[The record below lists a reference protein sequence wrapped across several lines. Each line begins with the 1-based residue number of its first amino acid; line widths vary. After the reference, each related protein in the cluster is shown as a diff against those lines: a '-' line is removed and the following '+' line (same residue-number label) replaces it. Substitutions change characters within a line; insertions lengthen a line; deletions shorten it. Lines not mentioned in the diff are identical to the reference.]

1 MLFPHKSITLFS
13 KFLGCFAEPNPF
25 LFFKFLLQLVS
36 LCSLSKI
43 TMQTLQNIENQ
54 SIFTFMERIFVA
66 HIDNLSIAHTSLSVI
81 VTLQYTLTVALD
93 LLIICGHLTE
103 QLIHSFTGSQRFE
116 CEHGAWRQQ
125 QRLNK
130 RCLTNVLNFKKLSE
144 NTWQP
149 FLSTP
154 YASNTHSSGDK
165 STQTQISVCFCS
177 HYEPDNNL
185 HTHNYLI
192 TDYQTVS

>member
-1 MLFPHKSITLFS
+1 MLFPHKSITLLS
-13 KFLGCFAEPNPF
+13 KFLGCFAEPNRF
-25 LFFKFLLQLVS
+25 LFFNFLLQLVS

-130 RCLTNVLNFKKLSE
+130 RCLTNALNFKKLSE

-154 YASNTHSSGDK
+154 YTSNTHTAQVTNQHK
-165 STQTQISVCFCS
+165 HRSVCAS
-177 HYEPDNNL
+177 VL
-185 HTHNYLI
+185 TMSLI
-192 TDYQTVS
+192 TTCTHTIT